1 MTIVSITYM
10 HIYIYTCILLYIP
23 VYIYIMYV
31 YIYILYLLDTA
42 CTHPLSLGN
51 DSLIGNHK
59 DEGDGGYC
67 EWVTAMMS
75 KIVQD
80 IFIIMFA

>member
-1 MTIVSITYM
+1 
-10 HIYIYTCILLYIP
+10 
-23 VYIYIMYV
+23 VYIYI
-31 YIYILYLLDTA
+31 IPIRHSLHP
-42 CTHPLSLGN
+42 HPLSLGN